1 MTIQNLVCINRPT
14 LEKFRKLTDQEIENL
29 LYSIQPINN
38 EDGAARNLLKWE
50 KERRKRERTK
60 D

>member
-1 MTIQNLVCINRPT
+1 MSIQNLVCINGPT
-14 LEKFRKLTDQEIENL
+14 LKKLRKLTDQEIENFL
-29 LYSIQPINN
+29 HSIQPINN
-38 EDGAARNLLKWE
+38 IDGADRNLLKWE